1 MSLSLG
7 ATFTINGDYSKEIR
21 KRIGIAKNATIAL
34 TNIWKD
40 RNISLRT
47 MKRLLQSLVFSIASY
62 GSECW
67 VLKRIDRKRIDGFEM
82 WCYRRVLRI
91 SWIKKKT
98 NEEFLQKINIQR
110 RLLNILDERKLSFIG
125 HQMRKTNSL
134 EKRMLIGA
142 VYGQRPRGRPRTR
155 LSDNIKE
162 ICGMTMVELERKAQD
177 RNNWRS
183 LVLRATAVR
192 QRTTRS

>member
-1 MSLSLG
+1 
-7 ATFTINGDYSKEIR
+7 
-21 KRIGIAKNATIAL
+21 
-34 TNIWKD
+34 
-40 RNISLRT
+40 
-47 MKRLLQSLVFSIASY
+47 
-62 GSECW
+62 
-67 VLKRIDRKRIDGFEM
+67 
-82 WCYRRVLRI
+82 VLRI
-91 SWIKKKT
+91 SWIEKKT
-98 NEEFLQKINIQR
+98 NEEVLQKINIQR

-134 EKRMLIGA
+134 EKRMLIRA

-162 ICGMTMVELERKAQD
+162 ICGLTMVELERKAQD

-183 LVLRATAVR
+183 LVRRATAIR